1 MSGKKSGFALDAVV
15 SVRAPTVHVCQYA
28 LREVEYDPHVALE
41 LYDVI
46 HHGSIGESI
55 VRSHVLRHRHP
66 PVEYSVTTLAEAC
79 RRNIKKTA
87 ARSMTAAGGAV
98 RGVDNQRRPASTRE
112 RARGVNAAA
121 RFRWAAALRL
131 HDAL

>member
-87 ARSMTAAGGAV
+87 ARGMTAAGGAV
-98 RGVDNQRRPASTRE
+98 RGVDSHQRRPASTRE
-112 RARGVNAAA
+112 RAGGVNAAA
-121 RFRWAAALRL
+121 RFSWAAAL